1 MRITHLSLTNFRN
14 YARLELSIEP
24 GVIVVHGGNAQGKT
38 SLLEAIYY
46 LATSR
51 SPHITADRQLI
62 NWLAEGEPLP
72 HARLVAEVKGR
83 IGVKRVEMTLLAES
97 QDKGGARFKKD
108 IRINGMPRRVMD
120 LLGQITVV
128 MFLPQD
134 LALVEGAPTLRRR
147 YLNITLCQTD
157 QEYAH
162 ALSQYERVLGQR
174 NALLRTLQEHR
185 RGADSSQLEFWDEQL
200 ATSAGILVAGRY
212 RLVRELERRAQRIH
226 RELSGEG
233 EHLRLRYQ
241 PGFDASP
248 TPEGQMAFD
257 AGDLGAAALP
267 EMPPAEIAARFR
279 AGLAGHSRDDILRG
293 ITTIGPQRDEM
304 RFLVN
309 GRDLGMYGSRGQNR
323 TAVLALKL
331 AELAWMQDITGEWPI
346 LLLDEVTAE
355 LDERRRAFLLGSIH
369 GAEQV
374 LLTTTETSLLP
385 AEFLKGSKKWHVVAG
400 TISLDGDAAALS
412 QPGAS

>member
-14 YARLELSIEP
+14 YARLELSLDP
-24 GVIVVHGGNAQGKT
+24 GVIVLHGDNAQGKT

-62 NWLAEGEPLP
+62 SWLAEKEPLP
-72 HARLVAEVKGR
+72 HARLVAEVKSR
-83 IGVKRVEMTLLAES
+83 VETRRVEMTLLNEPAARGS
-97 QDKGGARFKKD
+97 SRFKKD
-108 IRINGMPRRVMD
+108 IRINGLPRRVMD

-134 LALVEGAPTLRRR
+134 LALVEGTPTLRRR

-157 QEYAH
+157 QEYAR
-162 ALSQYERVLGQR
+162 ALSTYEHVLGQR
-174 NALLRTLQEHR
+174 NALLRTLQEKGR
-185 RGADSSQLEFWDEQL
+185 KADPAQLEFWDDKL
-200 ATSAGILVAGRY
+200 AESAGVLVAGRN
-212 RLVRELERRAQRIH
+212 RLVKELERRAQRIH
-226 RELSGEG
+226 HDLSGEG

-241 PGFDASP
+241 PGFDAAP
-248 TPEGQMAFD
+248 TPEGQLAFD
-257 AGDLGAAALP
+257 AGDLGASALP
-267 EMPPAEIAARFR
+267 EMPPRQIAERFR
-279 AGLAGHSRDDILRG
+279 AGLAAHAREDITRG
-293 ITTIGPQRDEM
+293 ITGIGPQRDEL

-309 GRDLGMYGSRGQNR
+309 GRDLGLYGSRGQNR

-331 AELAWMQDITGEWPI
+331 GELAWMKDASAEWPI
-346 LLLDEVTAE
+346 LLLDEVAAE
-355 LDERRRAFLLGSIH
+355 LDEHRRGYLLNAIG

-385 AEFLKGSKKWHVVAG
+385 AEFLKKAAKWRVVNG
-400 TISLDGDAAALS
+400 TISVDPDGQGPHD
-412 QPGAS
+412 